1 MYFFDVPTA
10 HKCSGIPPIAP
21 NGHPTSNDTHHNKVS
36 SIRIQDFSPITLAMK
51 KHNGRSFPPCIHEH
65 THKNTH
71 PFTHKCC
78 ICLLKYHSPHSLFPN
93 GKQRWSSLNKSRCV
107 CIVYPLDGTKE
118 EGAAVP
124 HFVSLARQKYF
135 LVGPVL
141 VGDEKKVFQ

>member
-1 MYFFDVPTA
+1 M
-10 HKCSGIPPIAP
+10 
-21 NGHPTSNDTHHNKVS
+21 
-36 SIRIQDFSPITLAMK
+36 
-51 KHNGRSFPPCIHEH
+51 
-65 THKNTH
+65 
-71 PFTHKCC
+71 
-78 ICLLKYHSPHSLFPN
+78 
-93 GKQRWSSLNKSRCV
+93 